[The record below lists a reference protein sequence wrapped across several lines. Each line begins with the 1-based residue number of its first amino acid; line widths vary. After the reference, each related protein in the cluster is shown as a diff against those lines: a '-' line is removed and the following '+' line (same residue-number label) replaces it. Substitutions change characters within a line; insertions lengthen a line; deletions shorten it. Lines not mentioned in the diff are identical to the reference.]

1 MMAGELDLLRSGDA
15 LQDLIEDLAARATTR
30 HESCVELSEL
40 AELVQEADL
49 ADEEAQL
56 LHEMLQERGLEI
68 RDDCGRPV
76 AEETTYVHDD
86 LAARTTDAMSLFLQE
101 VRRHPLLTREQEVE
115 LSQRIRSEER
125 RVGEE
130 W

>member
-15 LQDLIEDLAARATTR
+15 LQDLVEDLVARAGSR
-30 HESCVELSEL
+30 QDPCVELSEL
-40 AELVQEADL
+40 AELVQEAELGD
-49 ADEEAQL
+49 DEAQV

-68 RDDCGRPV
+68 RDDCGRQA

-101 VRRHPLLTREQEVE
+101 VR
-115 LSQRIRSEER
+115 
-125 RVGEE
+125 
-130 W
+130 